1 MASGT
6 PTEGSTPNSQG
17 SEPLSGALLKRFEVQ
32 DQQMLYLN
40 GRLDSVSELL
50 AQQVATSSTLQGT
63 LGELTTAIQS
73 LSVLVARA
81 PQPVPQ
87 VP

>member
-1 MASGT
+1 MASNT

-17 SEPLSGALLKRFEVQ
+17 SKPLSGALLKHFKVQ
-32 DQQMLYLN
+32 NQQILYLN
-40 GRLDSVSELL
+40 GHLDSVSELL

-63 LGELTTAIQS
+63 LRELTTAIQS